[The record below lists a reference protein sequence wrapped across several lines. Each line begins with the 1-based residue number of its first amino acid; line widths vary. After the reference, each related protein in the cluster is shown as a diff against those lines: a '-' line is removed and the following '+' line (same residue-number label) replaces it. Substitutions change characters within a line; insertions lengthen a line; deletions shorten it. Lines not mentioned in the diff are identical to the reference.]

1 MNRRA
6 TFWLG
11 AASAADYLAQM
22 LLPALL
28 VRTLAPEEFG
38 GYRILWMTAQTAALV
53 LSLNMALNLIYLAP
67 RHPLARRG
75 ALLGNALVYLVLVG
89 GLAGLLSTPLLRLV
103 AGSHAQQL
111 FPAWAVP
118 AFVCAWMASLPFD
131 HIGLI
136 AGQPR
141 SQARLAM
148 VQTLL
153 RVALLGG
160 AAWFTRSLNG
170 IVIGMITL
178 AAARLCLVLWF
189 ARSSRAFGRLHI
201 DAGLASTQVRY
212 GIGFGI
218 GASLFALRGQAD
230 AWVAAAL
237 FDPVGVATISIAL
250 AIVPIIG
257 VIRQTFT
264 SATVSEVAR
273 LVAAGEAQ
281 AALQVNRRANLATAL
296 VVFPLVGA
304 FVAVAPDA
312 ISLVYTPAYLSAAWP
327 ARFYAMAYAV
337 CVLEMSTVVQALGDG
352 LFVMR
357 SGAALLIGGS
367 AAAYLGAS
375 HAGLPGI
382 ALGSLAAMWLGSAWN
397 IAHVAARCNTAWA
410 SIQAW
415 REMAWLGGLA
425 ATAAAVTGF
434 GLSHFAAG
442 SAWARVVCGS
452 ACFAALY
459 IGMAALWKP
468 TRTLYTSPW
477 QRRRAHA
484 PPLAGSHP

>member
-1 MNRRA
+1 MNRRT

-11 AASAADYLAQM
+11 AASAADYVAQM

-28 VRTLAPEEFG
+28 VRTLAPGEFG

-67 RHPLARRG
+67 RHPLERRG
-75 ALLGNALVYLVLVG
+75 RLLGNALLYLLLVG
-89 GLAGLLSTPLLRLV
+89 GLAGLSAPPLLRLL
-103 AGSHAQQL
+103 AGPQVQQL

-118 AFVCAWMASLPFD
+118 IFVCAWMVSLPFD

-141 SQARLAM
+141 HQARLAM
-148 VQTLL
+148 AQTLL
-153 RVALLGG
+153 RLTLLGG
-160 AAWFTRSLNG
+160 AAWFTKSLNSV
-170 IVIGMITL
+170 VIGMIAL
-178 AAARLCLVLWF
+178 ATARLGLVLWF
-189 ARSSRAFGRLHI
+189 ARSSHAFGRLRV
-201 DAGLASTQVRY
+201 DAGLASAQLRY
-212 GIGFGI
+212 GIGFGL

-250 AIVPIIG
+250 AIVPIIS
-257 VIRQTFT
+257 VIRQAFT

-273 LVAAGEAQ
+273 LFAAGDPQ
-281 AALQVNRRANLATAL
+281 AALHVNRRANLATAL
-296 VVFPLVGA
+296 VVFPLIGA

-312 ISLVYTPAYLSAAWP
+312 ISLVYTPAYLNAAWP
-327 ARFYAMAYAV
+327 ARFYAIAYAV

-352 LFVMR
+352 RFVMR
-357 SGAALLIGGS
+357 SGAALLLGGS

-375 HAGLPGI
+375 LAGLPGI

-415 REMAWLGGLA
+415 REMAWLFGLA
-425 ATAAAVTGF
+425 ATAAAVTCFCLAHIG
-434 GLSHFAAG
+434 GGNALV
-442 SAWARVVCGS
+442 RVACGS
-452 ACFAALY
+452 ACFAVLY
-459 IGMAALWKP
+459 AALASLPKS
-468 TRTLYTSPW
+468 TRRLYTTPW
-477 QRRRAHA
+477 RQRVV
-484 PPLAGSHP
+484 PTSQLASSHP